1 MEDTAFDQ
9 ALVAAAFEQA
19 SLTGWRGLSI
29 VDAARAADLPLD
41 RARARCPG
49 PAAVLMRFGL
59 MADQM
64 ALAQPLTEPL
74 PRDNLFDLLMHR
86 FDVLQQHRAGML
98 ALLRYLPTDPAL
110 ALALSAAT
118 ARSMGWML
126 EAAGVP
132 AAGLT
137 GRLRVAGLVGVWL
150 YALRAWKDDES
161 ADLASTMSALDKALD
176 QAEKIS
182 GSLPG
187 GGKLAEPPA
196 EFPAGPDDETAAAL
210 VEANPAPPPPPEP
223 PPSPEPSGV

>member
-1 MEDTAFDQ
+1 MQDTEFDH

-59 MADQM
+59 MADQT
-64 ALAQPLTEPL
+64 ALAQPVTEPL
-74 PRDNLFDLLMHR
+74 PRDRLFDLLMHR
-86 FDVLQQHRAGML
+86 FDVLQQHRPGML

-118 ARSMGWML
+118 GRSMAWML
-126 EAAGVP
+126 EAAGVS

-137 GRLRVAGLVGVWL
+137 GRLRTAGLVGVWL
-150 YALRAWKDDES
+150 YALRAWRDDDS
-161 ADLASTMSALDKALD
+161 VDLATTMSALDKALD
-176 QAEKIS
+176 QAEKMS
-182 GSLPG
+182 GALPG
-187 GGKLAEPPA
+187 GSS
-196 EFPAGPDDETAAAL
+196 AAAPP
-210 VEANPAPPPPPEP
+210 EPYADTAIDMIAANPPPPPPPEP
-223 PPSPEPSGV
+223 PPSPEPPAF